1 MGTVDLSGNPLL
13 TTFYADATD
22 LTSID
27 FSQNDLLKTIWING
41 NDLPYVELD
50 KVIIDLDANGAVN
63 GSLKM
68 IGQSTRSTLT
78 YNSLLAY
85 TNLKL
90 KGWTIDVGPP
100 PPINLQTVS
109 FSTTSRSA
117 NWTPELS
124 DNWGVTLK
132 WTATGGGIPEQ
143 VFVADKPTFN
153 FSANT
158 GVVNITIESTDGFAG
173 FWRLWLNYLDILN
186 LDLSNA
192 TAMERLNL
200 RSNANLGT
208 IDLSSFPNL
217 DRLGADATDLFAI
230 DVSNKPKLN
239 HIFLTN
245 NDLSVEQL
253 DQVMVDLDANGTP
266 NGFLNIGNQ
275 STGAILSLAAI
286 EPFNNLKSRGWK
298 FDLPEI
304 NVLGQGISIPGDG
317 TNVPNIA
324 NDTDFGTTLP
334 GTGITKTY
342 TIQNLGDKDPEGG
355 AGYLGP
361 ADLVLTNPSPFI
373 TITGPDADD
382 FSVTS
387 IPASTVLA
395 QSSTTFNITFN
406 GSIAGVKIAKIIIKS
421 NDFDELTYTF
431 NIKAVVSSAF
441 NPQLDITGNDISIIN
456 SGSPSIANGTDFD
469 VTTIGN
475 PIIKTFKINN
485 IGNGNLE
492 ITTPLSS
499 NNPNFQI
506 TKQPLSFSILSGASE
521 SFEVSFNPNSLGSFN
536 GSILIQNNDPNA
548 SFFIMNVSGKAQ
560 QLPNNQIMITQYYE
574 GSTNSKWIEVINLSG
589 STIPAGTY
597 FLAMYDQTKIPNIVT
612 QVPTDFQE
620 IPALAAGQVVLF
632 SNNAATM
639 PAPTFLGVQVG
650 DIIRTSACDFD
661 GDDIILISTMVGS
674 NCYANRVDMIGDLT
688 GSQWGVDTSF
698 IRGGFSNE
706 LPESDFNLNSWTKLS
721 IEGEV
726 NEADN
731 RSNIALGTQE
741 LGPVSWNGI
750 QWSSLADRTRNV
762 EINGPYE
769 ANNGSIVACNLTVN
783 APLNFD
789 GGTQNH
795 ILLSNNLVIN
805 EEFLIGDEE
814 SLLTLNPEAIITGEI
829 IKTEKSTPLNNLH
842 DVTYWS
848 APVKNE
854 TIGHVF
860 NGVDPNRIFYLN
872 PAMVNPI
879 YAGTIYGHWFIANG
893 GSVMQAGRGYSAEGI
908 SAGEQIIR
916 FKGSPN
922 NGDIDMTVNYK
933 GTPDADAEN
942 DNFNLVGNPYPSTIS
957 VNALLSDPQNG
968 NLEQTI
974 YLWSHNTPVSAGGDY
989 VAADYATYTVG
1000 TGGVAA
1006 GIGGAIPNGYL
1017 ASSQG
1022 FMLRTTE
1029 IGNGLINFKNDHRLV
1044 DKDPV
1049 FFKSEN
1055 KKKEE
1060 RADKDRLWIS
1070 LKTDQGGFKQILVG
1084 FMEGAADNKDAYD
1097 GSNLKSNNPISFYS
1111 MIDKEKFAIQ
1121 GLGPFSPEK
1130 EVVLGFDTDVAPRR
1144 FTMEIDKKE
1153 GIFKDQEVYLTD
1165 NLLGITHNLSQ
1176 STYSFEQTI
1185 SGEFP
1190 NRLTLQF
1197 AKNSLDVEEII
1208 QGSEFNVFNSAEGFR
1223 INASKVVT
1231 EVNVYDMLGRMI
1243 MSSKPDQQSFY
1254 MNANSLKTGAV
1265 LIFEVKLEN
1274 GTILNKKA
1282 IKM

>member
-1 MGTVDLSGNPLL
+1 MKKKLLPLLFILSMFSAFGQNITFTTTSNGSNWSPVIVAKTGATLRWTASGGGIVQQVVDANDPTFNLSANTGTVTITVESADGFDGLSRLSLNYLKVSNLNLSAATKLELLSLRGNVNLGTVALVDFPLL
-13 TTFYADATD
+13 NTFYADGTD

-27 FSQNDLLKTIWING
+27 FSENKLLKTIWIHN
-41 NDLPYVELD
+41 NDLPYVQLD
-50 KVIIDLDANGAVN
+50 KVIMDLDMNGVIN
-63 GSLKM
+63 GTLRM
-68 IGQSTRSTLT
+68 LGQSTRSTLT
-78 YNSLLAY
+78 YNSLNAY
-85 TNLKL
+85 NNLKS
-90 KGWTIDVGPP
+90 KNWNIDVGPP
-100 PPINLQTVS
+100 PPMNLKLVT
-109 FSTTSRSA
+109 FSTTSKLA
-117 NWTPELS
+117 DWTPVLS

-143 VFVADKPTFN
+143 VIIADKPTFD

-158 GVVNITIESTDGFAG
+158 GTVNITIESTDGFAG
-173 FWRLWLNYLDILN
+173 FWRFWLNYLDVSN
-186 LDLSNA
+186 MDLSNA

-208 IDLSSFPNL
+208 IDLSPFPNL
-217 DRLGADATDLFAI
+217 DRFGADETDLFAI

-275 STGAILSLAAI
+275 STGALLSLASI
-286 EPFNNLKSRGWK
+286 EPLNNLKTKGWK

-317 TNVPNIA
+317 TNVPKIED
-324 NDTDFGTTLP
+324 DTDFGTT
-334 GTGITKTY
+334 GTGNTIKKTFV
-342 TIQNLGDKDPEGG
+342 IQNLGDKDPEGS
-355 AGYLGP
+355 AIYLGP
-361 ADLVLTNPSPFI
+361 ADLVLTNPTPFI
-373 TITGPDADD
+373 VITGADAAD
-382 FSVTS
+382 FDITAIPTS
-387 IPASTVLA
+387 PVLA
-395 QSSTTFNITFN
+395 QSSTTFEITFLAN
-406 GSIAGVKIAKIIIKS
+406 TAGVKNATVIIRN

-506 TKQPLSFSILSGASE
+506 TKQPLSFTILSGASE
-521 SFEVSFNPNSLGSFN
+521 SFEVSFNPNALGSFN
-536 GSILIQNNDPNA
+536 GSILIQNNDPNS

-620 IPALAAGQVVLF
+620 IPELATGQVVLF

-661 GDDIILISTMVGS
+661 GDDIILISTVVGS

-726 NEADN
+726 NEADT

-916 FKGSPN
+916 FKG
-922 NGDIDMTVNYK
+922 
-933 GTPDADAEN
+933 
-942 DNFNLVGNPYPSTIS
+942 
-957 VNALLSDPQNG
+957 
-968 NLEQTI
+968 
-974 YLWSHNTPVSAGGDY
+974 
-989 VAADYATYTVG
+989 
-1000 TGGVAA
+1000 
-1006 GIGGAIPNGYL
+1006 
-1017 ASSQG
+1017 
-1022 FMLRTTE
+1022 
-1029 IGNGLINFKNDHRLV
+1029 
-1044 DKDPV
+1044 
-1049 FFKSEN
+1049 KS
-1055 KKKEE
+1055 K
-1060 RADKDRLWIS
+1060 
-1070 LKTDQGGFKQILVG
+1070 
-1084 FMEGAADNKDAYD
+1084 
-1097 GSNLKSNNPISFYS
+1097 
-1111 MIDKEKFAIQ
+1111 
-1121 GLGPFSPEK
+1121 
-1130 EVVLGFDTDVAPRR
+1130 
-1144 FTMEIDKKE
+1144 
-1153 GIFKDQEVYLTD
+1153 
-1165 NLLGITHNLSQ
+1165 
-1176 STYSFEQTI
+1176 
-1185 SGEFP
+1185 
-1190 NRLTLQF
+1190 
-1197 AKNSLDVEEII
+1197 
-1208 QGSEFNVFNSAEGFR
+1208 
-1223 INASKVVT
+1223 
-1231 EVNVYDMLGRMI
+1231 
-1243 MSSKPDQQSFY
+1243 
-1254 MNANSLKTGAV
+1254 
-1265 LIFEVKLEN
+1265 
-1274 GTILNKKA
+1274 
-1282 IKM
+1282 